1 MPPHCEIRN
10 RGSFFFS
17 FFSLSFSF
25 SLYSLLLISH
35 VVIVIASVPNT
46 PQATFRPLNN
56 RPAVLIVCEFP
67 LAADLQTIVGL
78 EGQKSTLSQ
87 LPKKALESSF
97 FDHDKLSIS
106 FFFFFFFVFRPYSNL
121 TLTFFVQTSY
131 LPGAKIVILAT
142 HKDTPAALMLR
153 VCCCNYT
160 AVDCAAN
167 FASGCLGRGEGK
179 TRRI

>member
-1 MPPHCEIRN
+1 MYRFGCFPCLSLFILLSIPPFVPPHCEIRN

-106 FFFFFFFVFRPYSNL
+106 FFFFFFRLPSVLQPHPY
-121 TLTFFVQTSY
+121 FFCANQ
-131 LPGAKIVILAT
+131 LPPWRQDCDSRHAQGYSSRLDAT
-142 HKDTPAALMLR
+142 
-153 VCCCNYT
+153 
-160 AVDCAAN
+160 
-167 FASGCLGRGEGK
+167 CLLL
-179 TRRI
+179 